1 MNNNNSGRNNR
12 NNNQSGRN
20 AGRVGGNN
28 RNSNNSNPRKNG
40 QSNTSNLKGA
50 CEDLKDNVY
59 TIGDAKQ
66 ADRYTK
72 TTESIVNY
80 IQRTYDEGQ
89 DVKDALVKLQHTD
102 MEYYRPEIEAD
113 EDDLDFVDKM
123 ILQQEVKD
131 YVLRKK
137 KYEDNMNKAY
147 GLILGQCTQG
157 VKNKL
162 EARQN
167 WEELEEEHNP
177 INLLKAINY
186 I

>member
-1 MNNNNSGRNNR
+1 
-12 NNNQSGRN
+12 
-20 AGRVGGNN
+20 
-28 RNSNNSNPRKNG
+28 
-40 QSNTSNLKGA
+40 
-50 CEDLKDNVY
+50 
-59 TIGDAKQ
+59 
-66 ADRYTK
+66 
-72 TTESIVNY
+72 
-80 IQRTYDEGQ
+80 
-89 DVKDALVKLQHTD
+89 

-167 WEELEEEHNP
+167 WRELEEEHNP
-177 INLLKAINY
+177 INLFIESHQRNYPRLPGQQVSHCINLQVIGNLVQY
-186 I
+186 